1 MADKL
6 DRPITYSTPSGLTVR
21 RLHPLIGAEIVGAD
35 LRNPIS
41 PAVAEDIQQA
51 LWAHG
56 VVFLRNQKIDYEGHL
71 RLAEVFGEPEPEV
84 GQDPTR
90 PPLLV
95 MRVETGER
103 AGAAGH
109 WHSDGTWSKIPSAI
123 SILRA
128 VKAAQLGGDTWF
140 SSATAAYQNLP
151 EDIKTRIAPLRAR
164 ASVAYGMRHVTTEE
178 EKKKVDAVREAFPP
192 VDHPIVR
199 IHPITGVPALYV
211 NENHTCDI
219 VGMENEE
226 GAKLLDY
233 LTSQFRRP
241 EYQLPWQWQ
250 DDSIAIWDN
259 AAVQHYA
266 VPGQIGF
273 RHVERIRVV
282 GTTPFGITERAPKAA
297 E

>member
-1 MADKL
+1 
-6 DRPITYSTPSGLTVR
+6 V
-21 RLHPLIGAEIVGAD
+21 IGAEILGAD

-41 PAVAEDIQQA
+41 PDVAEDIRQA
-51 LWAHG
+51 LWANG
-56 VVFLRNQKIDYEGHL
+56 VVFFRDQPIDYDGHL
-71 RLAEVFGEPEPEV
+71 RLAQVFGEPEPEV
-84 GQDPTR
+84 GQDPER

-95 MRVETGER
+95 MRVQTGER
-103 AGAAGH
+103 AGASGH
-109 WHSDGTWSKIPSAI
+109 WHSDGTWSKLPSLV

-128 VKAAQLGGDTWF
+128 VKAPLLGGDTWF
-140 SSATAAYQNLP
+140 SSAIAAYRNLP
-151 EDIKTRIAPLRAR
+151 DDIKTRIAPLRAR

-192 VDHPIVR
+192 VDHPVVR
-199 IHPITGVPALYV
+199 LHPVTGVPAIYV

-219 VGMENEE
+219 VGMENDE
-226 GAKLLDY
+226 GMTLLNY

-241 EYQLPWQWQ
+241 EYQVAWQWR

-266 VPGQIGF
+266 VPGQLGF
-273 RHVERIRVV
+273 RHVERIRVW
-282 GTTPFGITERAPKAA
+282 GTPPVGITERAPKAA